1 MAAFKHLLEA
11 IVGTSG
17 DGIISADA
25 GGRITGW
32 NSSAER
38 ILGYRPDEAVGQ
50 PLTLIVPERFRPNL
64 TACLFRLRRLQKIK

>member
-1 MAAFKHLLEA
+1 MTGCSQLRTTAASVLAVEMRSYSPSSSNAENSENRLMAEFKHLLEA

-38 ILGYRPDEAVGQ
+38 ILGY
-50 PLTLIVPERFRPNL
+50 
-64 TACLFRLRRLQKIK
+64 